1 MNLRNEAIQR
11 FRDWF
16 DQARACASIADATAM
31 TLSTVS
37 PNGQPAARTVL
48 LKQVDE
54 RGFVFYTN
62 RRSRK
67 GQHLEANPGAA
78 LCFYWPPLGLQVL
91 VEGTVEDVS
100 DEEAD
105 AYFASRPRLSQ
116 IGAWASEQ
124 SRPLESP
131 EVLAQRVTELEREYE
146 GATVPRPPHWS
157 GYRVDPLFMEF
168 WSAGDGRLHR
178 RERYEADADGEWHH
192 CFVNP

>member
-16 DQARACASIADATAM
+16 DQARDCESIADATAM

-37 PNGQPAARTVL
+37 PHGQPAARTVL

-67 GQHLEANPGAA
+67 GQHLAANPRAA

-91 VEGTVEDVS
+91 VEGTVTDVG

-131 EVLAQRVTELEREYE
+131 EVLAERVAELEREYE
-146 GATVPRPPHWS
+146 GVTVPRPPHWS
-157 GYRVDPLFMEF
+157 GYRVDPQFMEF

-178 RERYEADADGEWHH
+178 RERYEADAGGAWSH

>member
-16 DQARACASIADATAM
+16 GQARDCASIADATAM

-37 PNGQPAARTVL
+37 PHGQPAARTVL

-67 GQHLEANPGAA
+67 GQHLAANPRAA

-100 DEEAD
+100 DGEAD

-116 IGAWASEQ
+116 VGAWASEQ

-131 EVLAQRVTELEREYE
+131 EVLAQRVAALEREYE
-146 GATVPRPPHWS
+146 GVTVPRPPYWS
-157 GYRVDPLFMEF
+157 GYRVNPVFMEF